1 MNPAIKAALLN
12 ALLFPGWGE
21 IYLKKY
27 KRGILI
33 IAAFSAG
40 ILAILWSIVQSTIK
54 ILTMSPFMKGSVT
67 LNAVIRLAIDA
78 IQALNFNVL
87 LIILL
92 SLIALWIISIFD
104 AYLLGK
110 EEMSKSTTDADQ
122 QSASLP
128 V

>member
-1 MNPAIKAALLN
+1 MNQAIKAALFN

-40 ILAILWSIVQSTIK
+40 ILSILWSIVQSTIS
-54 ILTMSPFMKGSVT
+54 ILKMSPSIKGSLT

-92 SLIALWIISIFD
+92 SLLILWIVSIFD
-104 AYLLGK
+104 AYFLGK
-110 EEMSKSTTDADQ
+110 EEMKRNHNANESI
-122 QSASLP
+122 
-128 V
+128 

>member
-1 MNPAIKAALLN
+1 MNPAIKAALFN
-12 ALLFPGWGE
+12 AILFPGWGE

-27 KRGILI
+27 RRGVLI

-54 ILTMSPFMKGSVT
+54 ILKMGPFLKGSVT

-78 IQALNFNVL
+78 IQALNCNVL

-92 SLIALWIISIFD
+92 SMITLWIISIFD

-110 EEMSKSTTDADQ
+110 AEMANASRPADQ
-122 QSASLP
+122 ESASPP